1 MPCAPGHRE
10 EWLLEANPDLYKL
23 MCDSAPHCE
32 YLEDA
37 GGKVLYASPSCSRLL
52 GAECS
57 SLDIEPLLSEYD
69 LTPYKAYRSVIL
81 ASDQVHW
88 RAFRLSPPGGGVAEA
103 LLCGRRVT
111 APDGSFCL
119 RMSLTFVVDDVHA
132 QLSRLLGMVDPLT
145 GLARKEY
152 VLHRLLDIKER
163 LQVNQ
168 DLGFAAVYVDIDRL
182 KKINDAYGPAVGDLI
197 IKEAAKRLRDNVP
210 SHGLVARLGG
220 DEFFVV
226 LENVTTRGTIR
237 IVKTLLAA
245 FAQPFS
251 LAGQEVSLSA
261 GFGVVV
267 SPVILDQPDDI
278 IRYANIAVRT
288 AKLARHKFKVFNQA
302 MLERSIK
309 RMELEIDLYRGLK
322 QGEFFVRYQPIFSL
336 ESQRMTGVEALLRW
350 KHPKWGEVQ
359 PGDFI
364 PIAEETGF
372 IIPLGLW
379 VLEKACMDMREMA
392 DSSELLRDMTVS
404 VNLSQHQLALHD
416 IVEQVMRVL
425 AATGLEA
432 RRLKLEITETV
443 AMSNPEITAEKI
455 KQLKDRGVRMSID
468 DFGTGYSSLSHLQ
481 SLPIDTIKVDKS
493 FVSRMDSNPKK
504 RKLVRSVISL
514 AQNLRLNVAAEGI
527 EMNEQWS
534 MLKALDCEGGQGF
547 LFAKPLSK
555 EAILDII
562 AADGRMPD

>member
-1 MPCAPGHRE
+1 M
-10 EWLLEANPDLYKL
+10 LETDHEYSKL

-37 GGKVLYASPSCSRLL
+37 DGVVLYASPSCSRLL
-52 GAECS
+52 GADCV
-57 SLDIEPLLSEYD
+57 LDLEQLLAEYD
-69 LTPYKAYRSVIL
+69 LASYRAFRSVIL
-81 ASDQVHW
+81 LGDRVHW
-88 RAFRLSPPGGGVAEA
+88 RAFRLNAPGGGVAEA
-103 LLCGRRVT
+103 LLCGRQV
-111 APDGSFCL
+111 AGPGGAAWA
-119 RMSLTFVVDDVHA
+119 RMSLTFVVDDVHE

-152 VLHRLLDIKER
+152 VLHRMLDIKER
-163 LQVNQ
+163 LQVNP
-168 DLGFAAVYVDIDRL
+168 DLGFAGVYVDIDRL
-182 KKINDAYGPAVGDLI
+182 KKINDAYGPAVGDEI
-197 IKEAAKRLRDNVP
+197 IKEAARRLRENVP
-210 SHGLVARLGG
+210 AHALVARLGG

-226 LENVTTRGTIR
+226 LENVTTRGAIR
-237 IVKTLLAA
+237 IVKALLAA
-245 FAQPFS
+245 FARPFI

-267 SPVILDQPDDI
+267 SPVLIDKPEDI

-288 AKLARHKFKVFNQA
+288 AKLSRHKFKVFNQA
-302 MLERSIK
+302 MLERSIR

-322 QGEFFVRYQPIFSL
+322 QSEFHVRYQPIFSL

-350 KHPKWGEVQ
+350 SHPKWGEVQ
-359 PGDFI
+359 PNDFI

-379 VLEKACMDMREMA
+379 VLERACKDMREML
-392 DSSELLRDMTVS
+392 DSSDQLRDMSVS

-425 AATGLEA
+425 AATGLEP
-432 RRLKLEITETV
+432 RHLRLEITETV
-443 AMSNPEITAEKI
+443 AMNNPDITAEKI

-493 FVSRMDSNPKK
+493 FVSRMDSNPRK

-514 AQNLRLNVAAEGI
+514 AQSLHLNVVAEGI

-555 EAILDII
+555 EDILSII
-562 AADGRMPD
+562 ATGGCMPADE

>member
-1 MPCAPGHRE
+1 M
-10 EWLLEANPDLYKL
+10 LEANPEVYKL
-23 MCDSAPHCE
+23 LCDSAPHCE

-37 GGKVLYASPSCSRLL
+37 EGLVVYASPSCEKLL
-52 GAECS
+52 GEGCTVRN
-57 SLDIEPLLSEYD
+57 LEQLLSEYD
-69 LTPYKAYRSVIL
+69 LTAYKTYRSLLL
-81 ASDQVHW
+81 ASDQTLW
-88 RAFRLSPPGGGVAEA
+88 RAFRLHPLEGGVAEA
-103 LLCGRRVT
+103 LLCGRRVI
-111 APDGSFCL
+111 APDDSVWL
-119 RMSLTFVVDDVHA
+119 RMSLTFVVDDVHE

-152 VLHRLLDIKER
+152 VLHRLLDLKER
-163 LQVNQ
+163 LQANP
-168 DLGFAAVYVDIDRL
+168 DLGFAGVYVDIDRL
-182 KKINDAYGPAVGDLI
+182 KKINDAYGPSMGDQI
-197 IKEAAKRLRDNVP
+197 IKEAARRLRENVP
-210 SHGLVARLGG
+210 DHALVARLGG

-226 LENVTTRGTIR
+226 LENVTTRVTIR
-237 IVKTLLAA
+237 IVKTLLAV
-245 FAQPFS
+245 FAQPFA
-251 LAGQEVSLSA
+251 LADQEVSLSA

-267 SPVILDQPDDI
+267 SPVILDKPEDI

-288 AKLARHKFKVFNQA
+288 AKLSRHRFKVFNQA

-336 ESQRMTGVEALLRW
+336 ETQRMTGVEALLRW
-350 KHPKWGEVQ
+350 QHPKWGEVQ
-359 PGDFI
+359 PSEFI

-372 IIPLGLW
+372 IIPLGIW
-379 VLEKACMDMREMA
+379 VLKKACEDMREMLN
-392 DSSELLRDMTVS
+392 SSEQLREMSVS

-416 IVEQVMRVL
+416 IVDQVLRVL
-425 AATGLEA
+425 DETGLDPKH
-432 RRLKLEITETV
+432 LKLEITETV
-443 AMSNPEITAEKI
+443 AMANPEITAEKI
-455 KQLKDRGVRMSID
+455 RHLMNLGVRMSID

-493 FVSRMDSNPKK
+493 FVSRMNSNPKK
-504 RKLVRSVISL
+504 RKLVRSVINL
-514 AQNLRLNVAAEGI
+514 AQNLRLKVVAEGI

-562 AADGRMPD
+562 ATGGRMPE

>member
-1 MPCAPGHRE
+1 MPE
-10 EWLLEANPDLYKL
+10 TNPEVFKL

-32 YLEDA
+32 FLED
-37 GGKVLYASPSCSRLL
+37 GEGRVVYASPSCARLL
-52 GAECS
+52 GANCPT
-57 SLDIEPLLSEYD
+57 LDLETLLSDYD
-69 LTPYKAYRSVIL
+69 LTPYKAYRSAVFS
-81 ASDQVHW
+81 SDHNHW
-88 RAFRLSPPGGGVAEA
+88 RAFRLHPPGGGVEEV
-103 LLCGRRVT
+103 LLCGRRVSG
-111 APDGSFCL
+111 PDGVFYL
-119 RMSLTFVVDDVHA
+119 RLSLTFVVDDVHE

-152 VLHRLLDIKER
+152 VLHRLLDLKER

-168 DLGFAAVYVDIDRL
+168 DLGFAGVYVDIDRL
-182 KKINDAYGPAVGDLI
+182 KKINDAYGPTVGDMI
-197 IKEAAKRLRDNVP
+197 IKEAAQRLRDNVP
-210 SHGLVARLGG
+210 EHGLVARLGG

-237 IVKTLLAA
+237 IVKGLLAA
-245 FAQPFS
+245 FAEPFT

-267 SPVILDQPDDI
+267 SPVTIDKPEDI

-288 AKLARHKFKVFNQA
+288 AKLSRHKFKVFNQA

-322 QGEFFVRYQPIFSL
+322 CGEFYVRYQPIFSL
-336 ESQRMTGVEALLRW
+336 ESQRMLGVEALLRW
-350 KHPKWGEVQ
+350 RHPKWGEVQ
-359 PGDFI
+359 PGEFI

-379 VLEKACMDMREMA
+379 VLEQACADMREMLE
-392 DSSELLRDMTVS
+392 SSDALRDMSVS

-416 IVEQVMRVL
+416 IVEQVLRVL
-425 AATGLEA
+425 DRVGLDPA
-432 RRLKLEITETV
+432 RLKLEITETV
-443 AMSNPEITAEKI
+443 AMNNPEITAEKI
-455 KQLKDRGVRMSID
+455 KLLKDKGIRMSID

-514 AQNLRLNVAAEGI
+514 AQNLRMNVVAEGI
-527 EMNEQWS
+527 ELNEQWS

-555 EAILDII
+555 ESILEII
-562 AADGRMPD
+562 AKGGGMPGE

>member
-1 MPCAPGHRE
+1 
-10 EWLLEANPDLYKL
+10 

-32 YLEDA
+32 YLED
-37 GGKVLYASPSCSRLL
+37 GEGKVVYASPSCSRLL
-52 GAECS
+52 GVDCAT
-57 SLDIEPLLSEYD
+57 LDLEQLLSEYD
-69 LTPYKAYRSVIL
+69 LTSYKAYRSVIL
-81 ASDQVHW
+81 CGDNIHW
-88 RAFRLSPPGGGVAEA
+88 RAFRLHPPGGGVDEA
-103 LLCGRRVT
+103 LLCGRRVI
-111 APDGSFCL
+111 APDGTFCL
-119 RMSLTFVVDDVHA
+119 RMSLTFVIDDVHE

-152 VLHRLLDIKER
+152 VLHRLLDLKDR
-163 LQVNQ
+163 LQINQ
-168 DLGFAAVYVDIDRL
+168 DLGFAGVYVDIDRL
-182 KKINDAYGPAVGDLI
+182 KKINDAYGPTVGDI
-197 IKEAAKRLRDNVP
+197 VIKEAAQRLRENVP
-210 SHGLVARLGG
+210 AHGLVARLGG

-237 IVKTLLAA
+237 IVKALLEA
-245 FAQPFS
+245 FAQPFTI
-251 LAGQEVSLSA
+251 ADQEVSLSA

-267 SPVILDQPDDI
+267 SPVTIDKPEDI

-288 AKLARHKFKVFNQA
+288 AKLSRHKFKVFNQA

-322 QGEFFVRYQPIFSL
+322 QGEFYVRYQPIFSL

-359 PGDFI
+359 PGEFI

-379 VLEKACMDMREMA
+379 VMEQACKDMREMHE
-392 DSSELLRDMTVS
+392 SSELLKEMTVS

-416 IVEQVMRVL
+416 IVDQVMRVL
-425 AATGLEA
+425 AKTGLEA
-432 RRLKLEITETV
+432 KRLKLEITETV
-443 AMSNPEITAEKI
+443 AMNNPDITAEKI

-514 AQNLRLNVAAEGI
+514 AQNLKLNVVAEGI

-547 LFAKPLSK
+547 LFAKPLTK

-562 AADGRMPD
+562 ATGGCMPE

>member
-1 MPCAPGHRE
+1 
-10 EWLLEANPDLYKL
+10 

-32 YLEDA
+32 YLEDEN
-37 GGKVLYASPSCSRLL
+37 GQVVYASPSCSRLQ
-52 GAECS
+52 GDCA
-57 SLDIEPLLSEYD
+57 SLDLESLLSEYD
-69 LTPYKAYRSVIL
+69 LTPYKAYRSLIL
-81 ASDQVHW
+81 ASERVHW
-88 RAFRLSPPGGGVAEA
+88 RAFRVHPPGGGVEEV
-103 LLCGRRVT
+103 LLCGRRVL
-111 APDGSFCL
+111 APGGAFYL
-119 RMSLTFVVDDVHA
+119 RMSLTFVVDEVHE
-132 QLSRLLGMVDPLT
+132 QLSRVLGMVDPLT

-152 VLHRLLDIKER
+152 VLHRLLDLKER

-168 DLGFAAVYVDIDRL
+168 DLGFAGVYVDIDRL

-197 IKEAAKRLRDNVP
+197 IVEAARRLRDNVP
-210 SHGLVARLGG
+210 AHGLVARLGG

-226 LENVTTRGTIR
+226 LENVTTRGAIR
-237 IVKTLLAA
+237 IVKALLAA
-245 FAQPFS
+245 FARPFI

-267 SPVILDQPDDI
+267 SPVTIDKPEDI

-288 AKLARHKFKVFNQA
+288 AKQSRHKFKVFNQA

-322 QGEFFVRYQPIFSL
+322 GREFHVCYQPIFSL

-350 KHPKWGEVQ
+350 NHPKWGEVQ
-359 PGDFI
+359 PGEFI

-379 VLEKACMDMREMA
+379 VLEQACADMREMLE
-392 DSSELLRDMTVS
+392 SSEQLRDMSVS

-416 IVEQVMRVL
+416 IVDQVMRVL
-425 AATGLEA
+425 GRVGLDPA
-432 RRLKLEITETV
+432 RLRLEITESV
-443 AMSNPEITAEKI
+443 AMSNPDITAEKI
-455 KQLKDRGVRMSID
+455 KSLKDKGVRMSID

-514 AQNLRLNVAAEGI
+514 AQNLRLKVVAEGI
-527 EMNEQWS
+527 ELNEQWS

-547 LFAKPLSK
+547 LFARPLSK
-555 EAILDII
+555 AAILAII
-562 AADGRMPD
+562 ATGGRMPQ